1 MTRLIITAIAILIWI
16 PSQALP
22 QSVEGRWTG
31 GFWVNG
37 NWVAVLVTFPRET
50 EKVGATANVISPV
63 WGGREN
69 AINVPVENLKQTSD
83 GLHLEIPTPTRK
95 VILDGTRSNNTISGQ
110 FVYGESK
117 GSFGLTHWGDVAA
130 ADLPKYYGAYRAA
143 PDRVVSVFLGWSY
156 GRTLNYVDYQTGEV
170 GTLWPVSDGE
180 FFAGRGLGVSFP
192 VTLRV
197 SFNHDTAGNV
207 TGLRWHPSS
216 GETFTAQKLQWK
228 EERFLVKNGDINIG
242 GTLMVPATK
251 GRHASVIVTP
261 GDYGTNRDQLRMWAH
276 NFVSHDIAAVVLDS
290 RGAGESTGPVNSSS
304 FSDLANDVLAV
315 VQQLKTRDDINNKQ
329 IGLFGFSNSCF
340 FVSLAAS
347 RSPDVAFLIMQSFV
361 GVPGWKQ
368 ETFRAET
375 QLRVDGLPA
384 ADVEKGA
391 EFMRLKYE
399 VARTGEGWDE
409 LQSIIRKASGERWLG
424 YTSPPNNLDRLRQTY
439 NSVMTY
445 NPITA
450 LEHLEIPIL
459 ALWGGKDTFLP
470 VPETVAAF
478 KQAMA
483 KSRNNNYLIKIY
495 PNGSHSLLET
505 STGSPSTGGKETN
518 FSSGV
523 WKLETDWLHKHVIEV
538 RN

>member
-1 MTRLIITAIAILIWI
+1 
-16 PSQALP
+16 
-22 QSVEGRWTG
+22 
-31 GFWVNG
+31 
-37 NWVAVLVTFPRET
+37 
-50 EKVGATANVISPV
+50 
-63 WGGREN
+63 
-69 AINVPVENLKQTSD
+69 
-83 GLHLEIPTPTRK
+83 
-95 VILDGTRSNNTISGQ
+95 
-110 FVYGESK
+110 
-117 GSFGLTHWGDVAA
+117 
-130 ADLPKYYGAYRAA
+130 
-143 PDRVVSVFLGWSY
+143 
-156 GRTLNYVDYQTGEV
+156 
-170 GTLWPVSDGE
+170 
-180 FFAGRGLGVSFP
+180 
-192 VTLRV
+192 
-197 SFNHDTAGNV
+197 
-207 TGLRWHPSS
+207 
-216 GETFTAQKLQWK
+216 
-228 EERFLVKNGDINIG
+228 
-242 GTLMVPATK
+242 
-251 GRHASVIVTP
+251 
-261 GDYGTNRDQLRMWAH
+261 MWAH

-315 VQQLKTRDDINNKQ
+315 VQQLKTRDDLNNKK

-347 RSPDVAFLIMQSFV
+347 RSSDVAFLIMQSFV

-409 LQSIIRKASGERWLG
+409 LQSIIRTASGERWLG
-424 YTSPPNNLDRLRQTY
+424 YTSPPNNLERLRQTY
-439 NSVMTY
+439 DAVMTY
-445 NPITA
+445 NPIIA
-450 LEHLEIPIL
+450 LERLQIPIL

-478 KQAMA
+478 KQAME

-518 FSSGV
+518 FSPEV
-523 WKLETDWLHKHVIEV
+523 WKLETDWLRKHVIEI
-538 RN
+538 R